1 MPARRIEEG
10 VEVPST
16 ELKHTFQIAA
26 PPEEVFAHLAEPLHY
41 VGLSPLVVAVR
52 DVRRNGGTVN
62 YTAVERFRFLGVLR
76 HDNIID
82 VTLVAVPDGLPHS
95 AEIFGEVSS
104 PGRVRMSYRFAID
117 RHEAGSVV
125 TDTLHLRT
133 PPGLLRFAATQ
144 AGAVQ
149 RARACVLTDRLARP
163 A

>member
-10 VEVPST
+10 AEVLST

-76 HDNIID
+76 HDNITD
-82 VTLVAVPDGLPHS
+82 VTLAAVPDGLPHS
-95 AEIFGEVSS
+95 AEIFGEVRS
-104 PGRVRMSYRFAID
+104 PGRVRMSYRFVID
-117 RHEAGSVV
+117 RHGAGSVV

-133 PPGLLRFAATQ
+133 PLGLLRFAASQ
-144 AGAVQ
+144 ARAVQ

-163 A
+163 V

>member
-41 VGLSPLVVAVR
+41 AGLSPLVVAVR

-62 YTAVERFRFLGVLR
+62 YTAVERFRFLGILR

-95 AEIFGEVSS
+95 AEIFGEVRS

-117 RHEAGSVV
+117 RHEVGSVV

-133 PPGLLRFAATQ
+133 PPGLLRFAASK

>member
-10 VEVPST
+10 AEVLST

-76 HDNIID
+76 HDNITD
-82 VTLVAVPDGLPHS
+82 VTLAAVPDGLPHS
-95 AEIFGEVSS
+95 AEIFGEVRS
-104 PGRVRMSYRFAID
+104 PGRVRMSYRFVID

-133 PPGLLRFAATQ
+133 PLGLLRFAASQ
-144 AGAVQ
+144 ARAVQ
-149 RARACVLTDRLARP
+149 RARACVLTDRLTWP
-163 A
+163 V